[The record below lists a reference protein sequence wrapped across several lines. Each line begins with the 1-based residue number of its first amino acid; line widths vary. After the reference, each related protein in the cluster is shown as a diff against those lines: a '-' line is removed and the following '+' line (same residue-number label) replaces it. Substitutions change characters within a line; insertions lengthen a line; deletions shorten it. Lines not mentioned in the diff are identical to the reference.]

1 MMTLTTPALLFPA
14 ISLLFLAYT
23 NRFHVLTQV
32 IRALHDRELREHSDA
47 NTRQV
52 SLLRSRLVYIQ
63 VMQTFA
69 VLSFL
74 LCTFSMF
81 ALFLEL
87 RSTGVLLF
95 GVSLLSLSLS
105 LIFAL
110 VEVLASTNAISVQ
123 LTALDQRCR
132 EEQSRA

>member
-32 IRALHDRELREHSDA
+32 IRALHDRELREHSEV

-52 SLLRSRLVYIQ
+52 ALLRSRLVYIK

-81 ALFLEL
+81 ALFLDL
-87 RSTGVLLF
+87 RATGVVLF
-95 GVSLLSLSLS
+95 GVSLLALSLS

-123 LTALDQRCR
+123 LAAIDRRCQ
-132 EEQSRA
+132 EQARP

>member
-14 ISLLFLAYT
+14 ISLLFLSYT
-23 NRFHVLTQV
+23 NRFHVLAQV
-32 IRALHDRELREHSDA
+32 IRALHDREQREHSDI

-52 SLLRSRLVYIQ
+52 ALLRNRLAYIKT
-63 VMQTFA
+63 MQTFA

-81 ALFLEL
+81 SLFLEWQPV
-87 RSTGVLLF
+87 GVLLF
-95 GVSLLSLSLS
+95 GSSLLCLSLS

-123 LTALDQRCR
+123 LTDLDRRCR
-132 EEQSRA
+132 GGEAG